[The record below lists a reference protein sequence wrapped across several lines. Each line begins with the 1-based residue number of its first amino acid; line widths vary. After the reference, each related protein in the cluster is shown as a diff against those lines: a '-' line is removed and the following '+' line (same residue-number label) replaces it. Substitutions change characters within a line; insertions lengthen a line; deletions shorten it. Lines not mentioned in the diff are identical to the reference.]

1 MAKHKFRLRE
11 LWQPQAGKWLSA
23 WALGAATLLAALALL
38 ALSGWFVS
46 AAAAAGLA
54 AMATAYTFD
63 YFRPGAVIRA
73 LAMIRTA
80 GRYGERLAS
89 HNAALALLRD
99 LRIRLFANL
108 THTWDKANVSAQI
121 MHRLTGDIDLLDNLP
136 LRFMMPWLWAL
147 LLQTAF
153 ILWLARLAPGLAAA
167 VALPL
172 AAAGIV
178 LPALAAAHGRALAR
192 NDADLAEQRR
202 ILLLEPLQ
210 MLTPLLLWRRW
221 DDCRRRFVAADQAY
235 GRLKRR
241 QQALASWYGWLQQ
254 CLLAAVAGLMIW
266 QALLLLQTQ
275 DLSVPVLL
283 AVVLAV
289 FGLNEALSPLT
300 AQFMAYG
307 FAAAARDRLNEL
319 SMPSE
324 TVLNTHNPHVR
335 TVLNDISRIT
345 VGNISA
351 RYTGALNG
359 AENISFTLAKGEALI
374 IRGQSGCGKSTLLD
388 VLAGEMPP
396 QSGRL
401 NMDDRLYDFAAVNY
415 LAQQVDIF
423 DMDLADNLRLGD
435 DNISDEDLWRV
446 LAQVA
451 LAGWAR
457 AQPQRL
463 HTPLGEYGAA
473 VSGGQARRIAL
484 ARLLLRPKPVLLLD
498 EPFAGL
504 DESTRTHIWRMLRQE
519 QADGFLIAASHHLP
533 QDSDYRML
541 DLNQT
546 SSFRRHRLS

>member
-1 MAKHKFRLRE
+1 MEKHKFRLRE
-11 LWQPQAGKWLSA
+11 LWRPQAEKWLLA
-23 WALGAATLLAALALL
+23 WALGALTLLATVALL
-38 ALSGWFVS
+38 AVSGWFIS

-63 YFRPGAVIRA
+63 YFRPGAIIRA

-89 HNAALALLRD
+89 HNAVLALLRD
-99 LRIRLFANL
+99 LRIRLFAKL
-108 THTWDKANVSAQI
+108 TQTWDKANVSAQI

-136 LRFMMPWLWAL
+136 LRFFMPWLWAL

-153 ILWLARLAPGLAAA
+153 LLWLAWAAPALA
-167 VALPL
+167 VAVVLPL
-172 AAAGIV
+172 LLAGTV
-178 LPALAAAHGRALAR
+178 LPALAAVHGKKLAR
-192 NDADLAEQRR
+192 DDAGQAEARR
-202 ILLLEPLQ
+202 TLLLEPLQ

-221 DDCRRRFVAADQAY
+221 ADCRRAFVAADEAY
-235 GRLKRR
+235 GQLKRR
-241 QQALASWYGWLQQ
+241 QQALASLYGWLQQ
-254 CLLAAVAGLMIW
+254 CLLASVVGLMIW
-266 QALLLLQTQ
+266 QALPLLQTQ

-283 AVVLAV
+283 AMVLAV
-289 FGLNEALSPLT
+289 FGLNEVLSPLT

-319 SMPSE
+319 TMPSE
-324 TVLNTHNPHVR
+324 TVLNIQ
-335 TVLNDISRIT
+335 NDDVQTALDIGRIT
-345 VGNISA
+345 VENLYA

-359 AENISFTLAKGEALI
+359 AENVSFALAKGGALI

-388 VLAGEMPP
+388 VLAGELPV

-401 NMDDRLYDFAAVNY
+401 NMNGQPYDFAEVNY

-423 DMDLADNLRLGD
+423 DMSLADNLRLGD
-435 DNISDEDLWRV
+435 EHISDEDLWRV

-451 LAGWAR
+451 LDGWAR
-457 AQPQRL
+457 AQPQGL
-463 HTPLGEYGAA
+463 QTPLGEYGAA

-504 DESTRTHIWRMLRQE
+504 DEDTRGQIWQMLRAT
-519 QADGFLIAASHHLP
+519 QAHGFLIAASHHLP
-533 QDSDYRML
+533 KDSDYQVL
-541 DLNQT
+541 DVDGE
-546 SSFRRHRLS
+546 SSFRRP